1 MLPQTR
7 KLVVALIDLPGRREA
22 ARRLGE
28 YLGAEDLIIFVA
40 DTEIGVSLPALGFPQ
55 TLPKGRSWRRFISE
69 CAKVGHC
76 EGEIP
81 SLEAERMVHA
91 AGLAA
96 EDGTVLVLLGGEP
109 RFNELEEVGL
119 ILPFVG
125 ASFRAERLALS
136 AAGSLLTAR
145 QTTAE
150 GRALAEKLQVTRSEL
165 QQTLIAAEAAA
176 HAKDEFLAVVSHE
189 LRTPLN
195 AILGW
200 ARMLREGKLDPESVI
215 HAVETIERNAKSQAK
230 LIEDLLDFSR
240 IISGK
245 LRLDVG
251 PVELAAVVEAAA
263 DVVLPAADAKEI
275 RLQVVLDPRAGP
287 VPGDPDRLQQMM
299 WNLLSNAIK
308 FTPKG
313 GRVQV
318 RLARINS
325 HVEITVS
332 DSGQGISAE
341 FLPHV
346 FERFI
351 QADNTI
357 TRRHGGLGLG
367 LAITRHLAELHG
379 GTINAD
385 SAGEGQ
391 GATFTLRLPLMSVHT
406 SEHQPI
412 DSDQQSFMGGL
423 NEQPGVLP
431 RLDGLHVLVVDDEH
445 DARSLLTAVLTQS
458 GAQVT
463 AVATVADALE
473 KLQLIRPDLL
483 VSDIEMPNEDGYSLI
498 RKVRLLAKSKG
509 GLTPAIAL
517 TAHAR
522 FSDRMRALT
531 AGYQMHLP
539 KPVEPVELVTV
550 IANLRV
556 VS

>member
-1 MLPQTR
+1 MLPQTQ
-7 KLVVALIDLPGRREA
+7 KLILGLIDLPGRRTA

-28 YLGAEDLIIFVA
+28 YLGAEELIIFVA
-40 DTEIGVSLPALGFPQ
+40 DSEIGVSLPALGFPQ
-55 TLPKGRSWRRFISE
+55 TLPKGRSWKKFISE

-81 SLEAERMVHA
+81 SLEGEGMVPA

-96 EDGTVLVLLGGEP
+96 EDGTVVVLLGGEP
-109 RFNELEEVGL
+109 RFNEPEEIGL
-119 ILPFVG
+119 ILPLIG
-125 ASFRAERLALS
+125 ASFRAERLAFT
-136 AAGSLLTAR
+136 AAGNLLAAR

-165 QQTLIAAEAAA
+165 QEALIAAEAAA
-176 HAKDEFLAVVSHE
+176 NAKDEFMAVVSHE

-200 ARMLREGKLDPESVI
+200 ARMLRVGKLDPESVI

-263 DVVLPAADAKEI
+263 DVVRPAAEAKEI
-275 RLQVVLDPRAGP
+275 RLQIVLDPRAGP

-299 WNLLSNAIK
+299 WNLLSNAVK
-308 FTPKG
+308 FTSKG

-318 RLARINS
+318 RLERINS

-332 DSGQGISAE
+332 DTGQGISAD

-346 FERFI
+346 FERFL
-351 QADNTI
+351 QGDNTT
-357 TRRHGGLGLG
+357 TRRYGGLGLG

-379 GTINAD
+379 GTISAD

-391 GATFTLRLPLMSVHT
+391 GATFTLKLPVMSVHR
-406 SEHQPI
+406 SEPQPTTA
-412 DSDQQSFMGGL
+412 DEQSVMRAP
-423 NEQPGVLP
+423 NEQPAVLP
-431 RLDGLHVLVVDDEH
+431 RLDGLHVLVVDDER
-445 DARSLLTAVLTQS
+445 DARHLLTTVLTQS
-458 GAQVT
+458 GARVT

-473 KLQLIRPDLL
+473 KLQLIKPDLL

-498 RKVRLLAKSKG
+498 RKVRLLEKAQG

-522 FSDRMRALT
+522 FADRMRALT

>member
-7 KLVVALIDLPGRREA
+7 TLVVALIDLPGRREA

-28 YLGAEDLIIFVA
+28 YLGAVDLIIFVA
-40 DTEIGVSLPALGFPQ
+40 DSEIGVSLPALGFPQ
-55 TLPKGRSWRRFISE
+55 TLPNGRIWRRFIDE
-69 CAKVGHC
+69 CVKVGHC
-76 EGEIP
+76 EGEVP
-81 SLEAERMVHA
+81 LVEAERMVPA

-109 RFNELEEVGL
+109 RFNELEEISL
-119 ILPFVG
+119 LLPFVG
-125 ASFRAERLALS
+125 ASFRAERLALT
-136 AAGSLLTAR
+136 AAANLLTAR

-150 GRALAEKLQVTRSEL
+150 GRALAEKLQLTRSEL
-165 QQTLIAAEAAA
+165 QQALIAAEAAA

-200 ARMLREGKLDPESVI
+200 ARMLRVGKLDPESVI
-215 HAVETIERNAKSQAK
+215 HAVETIERNAKSQTK

-251 PVELAAVVEAAA
+251 PVELASVVEAAA
-263 DVVLPAADAKEI
+263 DVVRPAADAKEI
-275 RLQVVLDPRAGP
+275 RLQIVLDPRAGP
-287 VPGDPDRLQQMM
+287 VPGDPERLQQMM
-299 WNLLSNAIK
+299 WNLLSNAVK

-318 RLARINS
+318 RLERINS

-332 DSGQGISAE
+332 DTGEGISAE
-341 FLPHV
+341 FLPLV
-346 FERFI
+346 FERFV
-351 QADNTI
+351 QADNTT

-379 GTINAD
+379 GTISAD

-391 GATFTLRLPLMSVHT
+391 GATFTLMLPVMSVHGPA
-406 SEHQPI
+406 HQPTT
-412 DSDQQSFMGGL
+412 SDQQPFMGGP
-423 NEQPGVLP
+423 NERHAVLP

-445 DARSLLTAVLTQS
+445 DARRLLNTVLTQS
-458 GAQVT
+458 GAKVT

-473 KLQLIRPDLL
+473 KLQLIKPDLL

-498 RKVRLLAKSKG
+498 RKVRLLEKAQG

-539 KPVEPVELVTV
+539 KPVEPMELVTV